1 MRAVLLLALCAV
13 ATSAVHIDVAP
24 LNDAAVPVKSRFQL
38 FKKLFKKLYNA
49 AQELHAFEAF
59 VANEALIRQHNE
71 VFKAG
76 NATYWL
82 GHNEFSDLTQA
93 QFKAQFLS
101 QPMPQRTTPLNVV
114 TPPTTDAKA
123 VDWVA
128 KGAVTPVKNQG
139 QCGSCWA
146 FSTTGALEGAFQIAG
161 NPLTELSEQELVSC
175 ASSSG
180 NQGCNGGLMDNAFEW
195 VHKNGLCTE
204 ASYPYAGKSSTCNK
218 GKCKAVVT
226 CDAAGHDVP
235 QGDEKALVNAIAI
248 GPVSVAIEAD
258 KTPFQLYAGGVVDS
272 PECGTN
278 LDHGVLAVGFGADG
292 GKDYYKVKNSWG
304 NTWGESG
311 YVRIVRNKNM
321 CGIASSASYPTG
333 VKHA

>member
-1 MRAVLLLALCAV
+1 
-13 ATSAVHIDVAP
+13 
-24 LNDAAVPVKSRFQL
+24 VKSRFHL
-38 FKKLFKKLYNA
+38 FKKLFKKLYSA

-59 VANEALIRQHNE
+59 VANEAIIREHNDV
-71 VFKAG
+71 VFGSG
-76 NATYWL
+76 NATFWL
-82 GHNEFSDLTQA
+82 GHNEFSDLTRA
-93 QFKAQFLS
+93 QFKARYLS
-101 QPMPQRTTPLNVV
+101 RPMPPRTGPRNFVV
-114 TPPTTDAKA
+114 PPATDAKA

-128 KGAVTPVKNQG
+128 KGAVTAVKNQG

-146 FSTTGALEGAFQIAG
+146 FSTTGALEGAYQIAG

-180 NQGCNGGLMDNAFEW
+180 NQGCNGGLMDNAFGW

-204 ASYPYAGKSSTCNK
+204 AAYPYSGQQSSTCNK
-218 GKCKAVVT
+218 DKCKAVVT
-226 CDAAGHDVP
+226 CAAAPHDVP
-235 QGDEKALVNAIAI
+235 QGDEKALVSAIAL

-258 KTPFQLYAGGVVDS
+258 QSAFQLYAGGVVDS
-272 PECGTN
+272 PDCGTK
-278 LDHGVLAVGFGADG
+278 LDHGVLAVGFGTDTAVAEADSG
-292 GKDYYKVKNSWG
+292 SGSGSGSGSSSHSADYYKVKNSWG
-304 NTWGESG
+304 STWGESG